1 MYWPPGNGGSSSYSN
16 WFYNFFSKSAG
27 GYDTTVTFI
36 DNVSYSWHGPYETRQ
51 RTNTR
56 SGLGPPACRE
66 KAIASRTPAVS
77 TAAAGSLPSGEESS
91 CRSSTDVETSWSECV
106 VPSSSRDSSQGACS
120 RGDSRVSTTRRTLRR
135 RWRRRRSFAWR
146 TWTASSG
153 LPARGVFVQ
162 FTSSGQ
168 FCLFEAPSATSPDR
182 RGGCNSVDDP
192 LGGSKL
198 SASLS
203 YEGGPQTSRVS
214 DARLIGLVA
223 TEVAAVQIAMS
234 DGSRRPVQ
242 LRRPTAVALSGQSYR
257 AFGYRFDPADM
268 RAGKEP
274 VAVIAVDSAGKEI
287 DRQTTGF
294 GG

>member
-1 MYWPPGNGGSSSYSN
+1 MQIQHRRRNLVAGVCGAVLFAGLV
-16 WFYNFFSKSAG
+16 AG
-27 GYDTTVTFI
+27 GVFA
-36 DNVSYSWHGPYETRQ
+36 GRFE
-51 RTNTR
+51 
-56 SGLGPPACRE
+56 GLDDPDDL
-66 KAIASRTPAVS
+66 
-77 TAAAGSLPSGEESS
+77 AAAMAEAPVV
-91 CRSSTDVETSWSECV
+91 RVADVD
-106 VPSSSRDSSQGACS
+106 P
-120 RGDSRVSTTRRTLRR
+120 L
-135 RWRRRRSFAWR
+135 
-146 TWTASSG
+146 SG

-223 TEVAAVQIAMS
+223 TDVAAVQVAMS
-234 DGSRRPVQ
+234 DGSRRSVH

-257 AFGYRFDPADM
+257 AFGYRFDPVDM

-274 VAVIAVDSAGKEI
+274 VAVIALDSAGKEI
-287 DRQTTGF
+287 DRQPTGF